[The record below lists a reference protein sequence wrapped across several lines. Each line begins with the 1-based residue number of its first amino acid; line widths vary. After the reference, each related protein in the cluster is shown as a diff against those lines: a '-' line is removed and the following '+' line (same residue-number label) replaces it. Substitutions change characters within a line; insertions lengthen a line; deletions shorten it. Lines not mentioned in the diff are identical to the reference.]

1 MYAFKKGRN
10 CPYVHQQRI
19 ETGLTSYSGESGD
32 VWSGAHLLHL
42 SPEEIS
48 RGWRRQPRAWLTTH
62 YGLAPR
68 HRPLLDFPKRLSLS
82 YRRSHFTTA
91 TYAIHNWSGKY
102 AHLSIYGL
110 TDKIEVEP
118 ILTLSLKNKI
128 DFSAFLVYFWRQTIS
143 IFFDNF
149 LGEYIMRTS
158 KDDLHPFL
166 MEHTE
171 YIDCWKIAS
180 AASGFRFTISPHLF
194 LLLILLSRL

>member
-1 MYAFKKGRN
+1 MFEAGRIFFIFLERR
-10 CPYVHQQRI
+10 Y
-19 ETGLTSYSGESGD
+19 
-32 VWSGAHLLHL
+32 
-42 SPEEIS
+42 S

-128 DFSAFLVYFWRQTIS
+128 DFSAFLVYFWETNHQHILWQFFGWIYNENFKGWS
-143 IFFDNF
+143 PFFDGTQSI
-149 LGEYIMRTS
+149 LIVE
-158 KDDLHPFL
+158 
-166 MEHTE
+166 
-171 YIDCWKIAS
+171 KIAS